1 MTSERQ
7 RYALQ
12 VIFSVFLG
20 LMVTAFIG
28 VGVNTFYPQPEIA
41 YDEQLEELYRQ
52 QEDIRPIEPTSE
64 ELTPAEEKEIE
75 ELRDEIRTLEDE
87 RQEAFETW
95 ARNTSIILIVLA
107 TIVMGVSLVRSEQ
120 LRIISNGLLLGGVF
134 TMLYGTGW
142 VIASGSSVARF
153 AVMTFALVVTFVL
166 GYMRFVRGRSAGATP
181 RLAGAGTTV
190 VSAPD
195 VAELERRVE
204 RLERQLSGAAA
215 ILGSEQEPEDA
226 E

>member
-1 MTSERQ
+1 MTAERQ

-28 VGVNTFYPQPEIA
+28 VGVNTFYPEPEAEIN
-41 YDEQLEELYRQ
+41 EQLDELYRQ

-64 ELTPAEEKEIE
+64 ELTSAEEQEIE
-75 ELRDEIRTLEDE
+75 EIRVEIRALEDE
-87 RQEAFETW
+87 RQDAFETW

-107 TIVMGVSLVRSEQ
+107 TIVMGISLVRSEQ

-153 AVMTFALVVTFVL
+153 AVMTFALVVTFAL
-166 GYMRFVRGRSAGATP
+166 GYMRFVRGRSAPAP
-181 RLAGAGTTV
+181 AGTGV
-190 VSAPD
+190 GMGAPE
-195 VAELERRVE
+195 VAELERRVDG
-204 RLERQLSGAAA
+204 LERRLVGVAA
-215 ILGSEQEPEDA
+215 ILGEEDVSEDVE
-226 E
+226 